1 MRSKITAIILS
12 AGKGKRFE
20 DPLPKQFHLL
30 KGKPIF
36 EWSLETF
43 TSHDL
48 IDSIILVI
56 DNPEIWEGLRE
67 KYSKIECIVKGGEKR
82 QDSVWNGLTT
92 LKNDCIV
99 LIHDAVRPL
108 VSKEL
113 ITRVIEGVEKYGSAI
128 PVIEETDSLKIVE
141 NGKVLSSLKRETV
154 FRVQTPQGFH
164 LKDIIHSHK
173 IGKEK
178 GIIVTDDSELMEK
191 AGFKVTTVEGEMTN
205 LKITTKLDL
214 IIAEAIL
221 ESKDRYRV

>member
-1 MRSKITAIILS
+1 MRSKITAIILA

-43 TSHDL
+43 SSHDL

-56 DNPEIWEGLRE
+56 DMPEIWEGLKE
-67 KYSKIECIVKGGEKR
+67 KYSKIESIVKGGEKR
-82 QDSVWNGLTT
+82 QDSVWNGLSV

-113 ITRVIEGVEKYGSAI
+113 ITRVIEGVRKYGSAI

-141 NGKVLSSLKRETV
+141 NGKVLNSLKRENV

-164 LKDIIHSHK
+164 LKDIILSHK
-173 IGKEK
+173 IGMDK
-178 GIIVTDDSELMEK
+178 GINVTDDSELMEK
-191 AGFKVTTVEGEMTN
+191 AGFEVTTVEGEMTN

-221 ESKDRYRV
+221 ESKDRYRI

>member
-1 MRSKITAIILS
+1 MRNKITAIILA

-30 KGKPIF
+30 KGKPVF

-43 TSHDL
+43 STHDL

-56 DNPEIWEGLRE
+56 DNPEIWEGLKD
-67 KYSKIECIVKGGEKR
+67 KYKKIENIVKGGERR
-82 QDSVWNGLTT
+82 QDSVWNGLSV
-92 LKNDCIV
+92 LKDNCIV
-99 LIHDAVRPL
+99 LIHDGVRPL

-113 ITRVIEGVEKYGSAI
+113 VTRVIEGVEKYGSAI

-141 NGKVLSSLKRETV
+141 DGKVLNSLKREKV
-154 FRVQTPQGFH
+154 FRVQTPQGFRSE
-164 LKDIIHSHK
+164 DIIYSYK
-173 IGKEK
+173 TGLEK
-178 GIIVTDDSELMEK
+178 GISVNDDSELMER
-191 AGFKVTTVEGEMTN
+191 AGFPVATVKGEITN

-221 ESKDRYRV
+221 ESEDRYRI